1 MRQELFRGHLETLV
15 LAVLAAGP
23 RHGYAISQE
32 LTARTG
38 GVLAYPTGSLYPA
51 LRRLEQAK
59 LIAGTWQG
67 GSGKQRRTYQLTAA
81 GRRIL
86 AANTRD
92 WRRFSEAVE
101 RVLRLSPPVTG

>member
-15 LAVLAAGP
+15 LAVLDDGP

-67 GSGKQRRTYQLTAA
+67 EPGKQRRTYKLTAA
-81 GRRIL
+81 GRRVL
-86 AANTRD
+86 AADTRD
-92 WRRFSEAVE
+92 WRQFSEAVE
-101 RVLRLSPPVTG
+101 RVLGLRPPLTD